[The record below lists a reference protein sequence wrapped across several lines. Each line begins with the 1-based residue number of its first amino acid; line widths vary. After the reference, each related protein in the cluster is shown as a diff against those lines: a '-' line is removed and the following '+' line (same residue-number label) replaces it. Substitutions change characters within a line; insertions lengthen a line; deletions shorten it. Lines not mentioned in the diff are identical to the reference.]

1 MTDHGDTLDITLS
14 NGNHVSADVLI
25 EGIGVVPEVPLVS
38 SPALESGNGIS
49 VDQRYATAHPCI
61 FAIGDV
67 ACVSGQRQ
75 ETWAHAESSARAA
88 ARSVMSLPPEALPV
102 PSFWSDQFSRI
113 QIAGDATRAKAA
125 GFHGR
130 AHLYHKDGII
140 VAVAAIGAP
149 RDFAAARRL
158 IGRPLER

>member
-1 MTDHGDTLDITLS
+1 M
-14 NGNHVSADVLI
+14 LI
-25 EGIGVVPEVPLVS
+25 EGIGVVPELPQLG
-38 SPALESGNGIS
+38 SPVQASGTGIS
-49 VDQRYATAHPCI
+49 VDQGYATAHPGI

-67 ACVSGQRQ
+67 ACVSGKRQ

-102 PSFWSDQFSRI
+102 PSFWSDQFSRL
-113 QIAGDATRAKAA
+113 QIAGDATQATAA

-158 IGRPLER
+158 IGRPLPREAASSS